1 MKRAILVAPL
11 LAATVASAQVSEWD
25 LDKAHSSAEFKVSHM
40 VVSNVVGKFTDMD
53 ATLQFDGTDLATG
66 SVEATIAVG
75 SVNTGND
82 RRDGHLKSADFFDA
96 EQYPS
101 MTFKSSKVIPGEG
114 NEFQLVGDLTMRGV
128 TKEVTFDCEFNGT
141 VDAMGTTKAG
151 FTATTKVNRQ
161 DYGINWNKT
170 LDNGGLVAGD
180 QVKITLELEFNKKG

>member
-1 MKRAILVAPL
+1 MLKQTIAGALVVSA
-11 LAATVASAQVSEWD
+11 VASANAAEWD

-53 ATLQFDGTDLATG
+53 ATLQFDGKDLATG
-66 SVEATIAVG
+66 SVEATVQIA
-75 SVNTGND
+75 SINTANE

-96 EQYPS
+96 EQYPT
-101 MTFKSSKVIPGEG
+101 MTFKSTKVIPGEG

-128 TKEVTFDCEFNGT
+128 TKPVTFDCEFNGT

-151 FTATTKVNRQ
+151 FSATTKVNRQ
-161 DYGINWNKT
+161 DFGVNWNKT

-180 QVKITLELEFNKKG
+180 QVKITLELEFNKKS